1 MVKPA
6 LIGAG
11 KWTLM
16 TATISL
22 ETTPVYCR
30 ITYPQ
35 HSRQVLI
42 YSWKNWAVEA
52 CDDFCPIFHQK
63 KRKKQKWCTCVSNQ
77 KCVMV
82 MCWWLHPRCLFITY
96 KEDFNVKNE
105 YICIHVHLHAC
116 LFYPTTRLPF
126 FSLSLCFTSNKLII
140 KHHVLQKSEMLYKC
154 FPLC

>member
-1 MVKPA
+1 MRTQQEVVKPA

-63 KRKKQKWCTCVSNQ
+63 KRKKEKSDATVSQ
-77 KCVMV
+77 TRSVS
-82 MCWWLHPRCLFITY
+82 CWRV
-96 KEDFNVKNE
+96 DD
-105 YICIHVHLHAC
+105 YILGA
-116 LFYPTTRLPF
+116 
-126 FSLSLCFTSNKLII
+126 SLLLTKKIL
-140 KHHVLQKSEMLYKC
+140 M
-154 FPLC
+154 